1 MQVRMKEYFYT
12 AELKLSS
19 LPTYRTVSIKASAN
33 GHTAQYYLYMECT
46 LHIVYPKYNP
56 NVLYFVYSVFVSVD
70 CG

>member
-33 GHTAQYYLYMECT
+33 GHTAQYYLYGV
-46 LHIVYPKYNP
+46 HIVYPKYNP